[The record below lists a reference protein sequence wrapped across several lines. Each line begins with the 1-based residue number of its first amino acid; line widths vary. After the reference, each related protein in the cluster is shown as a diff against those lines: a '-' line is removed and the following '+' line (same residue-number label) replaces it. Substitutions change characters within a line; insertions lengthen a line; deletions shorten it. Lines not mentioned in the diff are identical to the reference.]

1 MSENINRKLTAEDF
15 QFVQVDEKIYD
26 QKFEG
31 KPIGFFMDAWLRFK
45 QNKASVLAAIII
57 VFIVLMAIFAP
68 MFARYGYREMHTSF
82 GMLPPRIPVLE
93 DYGIF
98 DGSKVIEIQKSKLS
112 AYEEKGAV
120 MEILEE
126 YTWNYRKKEIP
137 MVRLKVS
144 QYVLRDAGDH
154 YFWFGTDNVGR
165 DLWVRMWR
173 GARISLLIGF
183 CSVIINCFIGVVY
196 GSISGYYGG
205 KVDMFMQRVIE
216 VLDGVPFQVMAIL
229 FVLFLGAGVTS
240 FILVMV
246 ITGWIGMSRMIRAQ
260 FYRYKDYEYV
270 LASRTMGAKDRTLI
284 FRHIL
289 PNAIGPIITQ
299 AHLRRKLPSADLII
313 EDRRD
318 GVGHKLDHDDRKI
331 GIFVQTERFRGKIPC
346 RQNGEEHHKNQH
358 RREHRRFGFD
368 SFRQNY
374 AFPGCVFFG
383 SFVTRTPFSV
393 SRISTD
399 TSKRPRG
406 TSFRM

>member
-1 MSENINRKLTAEDF
+1 MSENTNRQLTAEDF
-15 QFVQVDEKIYD
+15 SFVQVDEKIYD
-26 QKFEG
+26 QKYEG

-57 VFIVLMAIFAP
+57 IFIVLMAIFAP

-82 GMLPPRIPVLE
+82 GLLPPRIPVLE
-93 DYGIF
+93 NYGIF
-98 DGSKVIEIQKSKLS
+98 DGSKVIVIQKTKL
-112 AYEEKGAV
+112 AEYEEKGAI

-126 YTWNYRKKEIP
+126 YTWTYRKKDIP

-144 QYVLRDAGDH
+144 QYVLRDASDH

-183 CSVIINCFIGVVY
+183 CSVIINCIIGVVY

-216 VLDGVPFQVMAIL
+216 VLGGVPFQVMAIL

-240 FILVMV
+240 FILVMI

-299 AHLRRKLPSADLII
+299 ATFAVPSAIFSESFLSYLGLGIQAPEPSIGVLLAEGQGYLTTDPHLTLFPALVISALMLAFNLFGNGL
-313 EDRRD
+313 RD
-318 GVGHKLDHDDRKI
+318 AFDPRM
-331 GIFVQTERFRGKIPC
+331 RGL
-346 RQNGEEHHKNQH
+346 
-358 RREHRRFGFD
+358 
-368 SFRQNY
+368 
-374 AFPGCVFFG
+374 
-383 SFVTRTPFSV
+383 
-393 SRISTD
+393 
-399 TSKRPRG
+399 
-406 TSFRM
+406 

>member
-137 MVRLKVS
+137 MVRVKVS
-144 QYVLRDAGDH
+144 QYMLVGAADH

-196 GSISGYYGG
+196 GSVSGYYGG

-216 VLDGVPFQVMAIL
+216 VLGGVPFQVMAIL

-299 AHLRRKLPSADLII
+299 ATFAVPSAIFSESFLSYLGLGIQAPEPSIGVLLSEGQGYLTTDPHLTLFPALVISALMLAFNLFGNGL
-313 EDRRD
+313 RD
-318 GVGHKLDHDDRKI
+318 AFDPRM
-331 GIFVQTERFRGKIPC
+331 RGL
-346 RQNGEEHHKNQH
+346 
-358 RREHRRFGFD
+358 
-368 SFRQNY
+368 
-374 AFPGCVFFG
+374 
-383 SFVTRTPFSV
+383 
-393 SRISTD
+393 
-399 TSKRPRG
+399 
-406 TSFRM
+406 

>member
-1 MSENINRKLTAEDF
+1 MSENTNRKLTAEDF
-15 QFVQVDEKIYD
+15 QFVQVDGKLYD

-45 QNKASVLAAIII
+45 QNKASVIAAVII

-82 GMLPPRIPVLE
+82 GVLPPRIPVLE
-93 DYGIF
+93 KFGIC
-98 DGSKVIEIQKSKLS
+98 DGSKVIEIQKSKLPE
-112 AYEEKGAV
+112 YEEKGCV

-137 MVRLKVS
+137 MVRVKIS
-144 QYVLRDAGDH
+144 QYILKDAGDH

-165 DLWVRMWR
+165 DLWVRLWR

-183 CSVIINCFIGVVY
+183 CSVLINCFIGVVY

-216 VLDGVPFQVMAIL
+216 VLGGVPFQVMAIL

-240 FILVMV
+240 FILVMI

-270 LASRTMGAKDRTLI
+270 LASRTMGARDRTLI

-299 AHLRRKLPSADLII
+299 ATFAVPSAIFSESFLSYLGLGIQAPEPSIGVLLAEGQGFLTTDPHLTLFPALVISALMLAFNLFGNGL
-313 EDRRD
+313 RD
-318 GVGHKLDHDDRKI
+318 AFDPRM
-331 GIFVQTERFRGKIPC
+331 RGL
-346 RQNGEEHHKNQH
+346 
-358 RREHRRFGFD
+358 
-368 SFRQNY
+368 
-374 AFPGCVFFG
+374 
-383 SFVTRTPFSV
+383 
-393 SRISTD
+393 
-399 TSKRPRG
+399 
-406 TSFRM
+406 

>member
-1 MSENINRKLTAEDF
+1 MSEKFNRKLTAEDF

-45 QNKASVLAAIII
+45 QNKASVVAAVII

-82 GMLPPRIPVLE
+82 GLLPPRIPVLE
-93 DYGIF
+93 NFGIF
-98 DGSKVIEIQKSKLS
+98 DGSKVIEIQKTKL
-112 AYEEKGAV
+112 AEYEEKGAV

-216 VLDGVPFQVMAIL
+216 VLGGVPFQVMAIL

-299 AHLRRKLPSADLII
+299 ATFAVPSAIFSESFLSYLGLGIQAPEPSIGVLLAEGQGYLTTDPHLTLFPALVISALMLAFNLFGNGL
-313 EDRRD
+313 RD
-318 GVGHKLDHDDRKI
+318 AFDPRM
-331 GIFVQTERFRGKIPC
+331 RGL
-346 RQNGEEHHKNQH
+346 
-358 RREHRRFGFD
+358 
-368 SFRQNY
+368 
-374 AFPGCVFFG
+374 
-383 SFVTRTPFSV
+383 
-393 SRISTD
+393 
-399 TSKRPRG
+399 
-406 TSFRM
+406 

>member
-1 MSENINRKLTAEDF
+1 MSENNKRKLTAEDF
-15 QFVQVDEKIYD
+15 QFVQGDGKLYD

-45 QNKASVLAAIII
+45 QNKASVVAAIII

-68 MFARYGYREMHTSF
+68 MCARYGYREMHTSF

-93 DYGIF
+93 NYGIF
-98 DGSKVIEIQKSKLS
+98 DGSKVIEIQKSKLPE
-112 AYEEKGAV
+112 YEEKNCV
-120 MEILEE
+120 MEIQDE
-126 YTWNYRKKEIP
+126 YIWNYRKKEIP
-137 MVRLKVS
+137 MVRVKIN
-144 QYVLRDAGDH
+144 QYLLRDAGDH

-183 CSVIINCFIGVVY
+183 CSVIINCLIGVVY

-216 VLDGVPFQVMAIL
+216 VLGGVPFQVMAIL

-240 FILVMV
+240 FILVMI

-270 LASRTMGAKDRTLI
+270 LASRTMGARDRTLI

-299 AHLRRKLPSADLII
+299 ATFAVPSAIFSESFLSYLGLGIQAPEPSIGVLLAEGQGYLTTDPHLTLFPALVISALMLAFNLFGNGL
-313 EDRRD
+313 RD
-318 GVGHKLDHDDRKI
+318 AFDPRM
-331 GIFVQTERFRGKIPC
+331 RGL
-346 RQNGEEHHKNQH
+346 
-358 RREHRRFGFD
+358 
-368 SFRQNY
+368 
-374 AFPGCVFFG
+374 
-383 SFVTRTPFSV
+383 
-393 SRISTD
+393 
-399 TSKRPRG
+399 
-406 TSFRM
+406 